1 MSWTK
6 ADGDAHSD
14 LAHTLFLSSKTIA
27 DTFPVVA
34 RADEVTSWRD
44 AVFEVVASVE
54 LSHSVMLV
62 RSCLWVRYVATGET
76 DPETAVELLGCALAK
91 CGYPEDA
98 TEAVVDAIWSHDVST
113 PRRSSHALLTFSR
126 AGADRIT

>member
-54 LSHSVMLV
+54 LSHSVLV
-62 RSCLWVRYVATGET
+62 LSLSILSVGQVRRQWR
-76 DPETAVELLGCALAK
+76 D
-91 CGYPEDA
+91 
-98 TEAVVDAIWSHDVST
+98 
-113 PRRSSHALLTFSR
+113 
-126 AGADRIT
+126 